1 MLGLPWGM
9 AGLRRF
15 QRCSF
20 SSRTLLGISQIP
32 GSFSNSAYIT
42 ANWVRTH
49 GDTTYERQ
57 TCQSG
62 SCFLWSTC
70 FVPCA
75 FISVSRPWRL
85 SQFLWVWNPALC
97 SRPAFKLQSQHHP
110 GRCCVT
116 AHQGVVHVRPRCCA
130 VVQFLM
136 ASKAEDCFPQPRSW
150 RPLGGT
156 APGDQTPEGTAHNFG
171 PFYLVEAGQW
181 VWSTLKRRGSH
192 SGVNTGSR
200 KPQGHLVL
208 YKLGFI

>member
-1 MLGLPWGM
+1 MPEWELFPPKHLFCPVCFYKRVTPLTSLPVPLGLEPSPLLTASFQATVPAPPWP
-9 AGLRRF
+9 L
-15 QRCSF
+15 
-20 SSRTLLGISQIP
+20 
-32 GSFSNSAYIT
+32 
-42 ANWVRTH
+42 
-49 GDTTYERQ
+49 
-57 TCQSG
+57 
-62 SCFLWSTC
+62 
-70 FVPCA
+70 
-75 FISVSRPWRL
+75 
-85 SQFLWVWNPALC
+85 
-97 SRPAFKLQSQHHP
+97 
-110 GRCCVT
+110 CVT

-171 PFYLVEAGQW
+171 PFCLVEAGQW